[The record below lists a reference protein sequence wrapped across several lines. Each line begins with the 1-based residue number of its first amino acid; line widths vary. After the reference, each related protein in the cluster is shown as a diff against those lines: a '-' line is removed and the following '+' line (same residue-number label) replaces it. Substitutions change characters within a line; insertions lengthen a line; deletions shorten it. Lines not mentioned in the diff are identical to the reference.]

1 MTYKEGQIFI
11 GERMVALSNQFMIQL
26 QISNHFFVF
35 LYIVVLF
42 VFMEQIKGGRSM
54 HPPKFKI
61 DIKHDGL

>member
-42 VFMEQIKGGRSM
+42 VFMEQIKGGAKYA
-54 HPPKFKI
+54 PPEI
-61 DIKHDGL
+61 